1 MAVDTSFAGQ
11 PATEGQ
17 NWYARSL
24 GEVAA
29 ALDVDPGT
37 GVLLLALTVLNAVI
51 GLRQEG
57 KAESAM
63 NALKS
68 MMKARRSAPQP
79 SNSLA
84 IE

>member
-1 MAVDTSFAGQ
+1 MAANTSLAGQ
-11 PATEGQ
+11 PVTASQ
-17 NWYARSL
+17 SWYARSP
-24 GEVAA
+24 GEVTSN
-29 ALDVDPGT
+29 LGVDPGT
-37 GVLLLALTVLNAVI
+37 GVLLLALTVPHAVI

-57 KAESAM
+57 KAGSAM

-84 IE
+84 IQ